1 MLVVRFKV
9 QCKPERTDQ
18 ALAWFQEVVATSRHL
33 DGTIH
38 FDIDGAIHFDI
49 GRDLTDPDSFL
60 ALEVFADRAAL
71 DRQESLPA
79 VQKTIGLL
87 PELLVGEPEMTIF
100 DGSSSEL

>member
-38 FDIDGAIHFDI
+38 FDI

-60 ALEVFADRAAL
+60 ALEVFADRAPL
-71 DRQESLPA
+71 DRQESLPRS
-79 VQKTIGLL
+79 
-87 PELLVGEPEMTIF
+87 PEDNWPPPGASRRRTRDDYL
-100 DGSSSEL
+100 

>member
-33 DGTIH
+33 DGT
-38 FDIDGAIHFDI
+38 IHFDI